1 MADENTP
8 VTNIFNTPQP
18 VDASIYPYNHVTQTR
33 SGHVFEV
40 DDTLGNERISETH
53 KSGTYRCVESDGTQ
67 SVVVVS
73 DGYTTICGNGFV
85 SITGTCNVHISSN
98 AKITVAGDCN
108 IEVNGNMEQTVKGNY
123 RLKVGGNHMTE
134 VVGDKSEN
142 SKGKKDVVAGKG
154 IFTSV
159 TSGGTSTKIVG
170 NVEDKISGDYNS
182 AICGSTS
189 LTSTL
194 GMSLNATMGKASLG
208 GMTAAVDAVTNLTLT
223 SLGPTTMYSTLINA
237 NTGHM
242 NIVGGGLQATL
253 DVAALGGTRTLV
265 THYHLAD
272 GAPSSPAPTT
282 PPIG

>member
-1 MADENTP
+1 MANEDVP
-8 VTNIFNTPQP
+8 VANIFNTPQP
-18 VDASIYPYNHVTQTR
+18 VDTSIYPYNHVTQTR

-67 SVVVVS
+67 SVVVVA

-108 IEVNGNMEQTVKGNY
+108 MEVNGNMEQTVKGNY

-142 SKGKKDVVAGKG
+142 TKGKKDVIAGKG
-154 IFTSV
+154 MSTSI
-159 TSGGTSTKIVG
+159 TSGGTTTKIIG
-170 NVEDKISGDYNS
+170 GVEDKIKGDYNS
-182 AICGSTS
+182 VIYGSAS
-189 LTSTL
+189 LTSSSSMSLKSTL
-194 GMSLNATMGKASLG
+194 GSATLG
-208 GMTAAVDAVTNLTLT
+208 GMTAAVDAVSGLTLT
-223 SLGPTTMYSTLINA
+223 SLGPTTMYATLINA

-272 GAPSSPAPTT
+272 GDPSTPAPTT